1 MHINRAGEI
10 FDSLGVIEVYFQ
22 GHPVWIE
29 KINKNTVGVINL
41 DTNEHLEVS
50 AQDLIEG

>member
-1 MHINRAGEI
+1 MNINRAAEI

-22 GHPVWIE
+22 GCPVWIE
-29 KINKNTVGVINL
+29 KVNKNEVGIINL